1 MTFLLSVCML
11 NSAQLA
17 VDRSSLAPPSRACV
31 QVCLAACVNFRL
43 RIACG
48 FAPLLW
54 SFMVFDLMH
63 ALALLDL
70 PPAICGVIVVIEIIH
85 SQHQLTVQ
93 FLELH
98 FAV

>member
-1 MTFLLSVCML
+1 MTFRVSVCML

-31 QVCLAACVNFRL
+31 QVCLAACVDFRL

-63 ALALLDL
+63 ALALLVL
-70 PPAICGVIVVIEIIH
+70 PPAICGGIVVIEITH
-85 SQHQLTVQ
+85 SQHQLAVQ